1 MRRIPFNS
9 VAHIYDKTRG
19 PPEHVMKQLLK
30 TLTSELSDYTTILDA
45 GVGTGRFARPLQ
57 DSGFKVVGIDIAK
70 KMISKAK
77 EKRVANLL
85 FGDVCFFPFKDN
97 SFDATVCI
105 HILHLMREWK
115 TALQEI
121 CRVTRSVMVSL
132 FYLHKNP
139 VREAYNRLLERYGY
153 ESRRLGKGEWEL
165 KNLVKPS
172 RSVFVASY
180 DLGVDKRLEHLSQ
193 RAYSSQWVIPEDVN
207 KKVVDELKSQFAG
220 KVFHQELRLLI
231 WDIDNLK
238 AYCEKVNACI

>member
-19 PPEHVMKQLLK
+19 PPEHVMKQLLEA
-30 TLTSELSDYTTILDA
+30 LTSELSDYRTIMDA
-45 GVGTGRFARPLQ
+45 GVGTGRFAKPLQ

-70 KMISKAK
+70 KMMSKSV
-77 EKRVANLL
+77 ERGVSNLL
-85 FGDVCFFPFKDN
+85 IGDACFLPFKDN

-105 HILHLMREWK
+105 HLLHLISEWK

-121 CRVTRSVMVSL
+121 CRVTQIVMFSMIYV
-132 FYLHKNP
+132 HANP
-139 VREAYNRLLERYGY
+139 IREAYSRLLKSYGHK
-153 ESRRLGKGEWEL
+153 SRRLGKGEWEL

-172 RSVFVASY
+172 RSVFAASY
-180 DLGVDKRLEHLSQ
+180 ETKADETLAYLRQ
-193 RAYSSQWVIPEDVN
+193 RAYSYQWEIPEDVN
-207 KKVVDELKSQFAG
+207 EKIVDELKSQFAG

-238 AYCEKVNACI
+238 AFCEKS